1 LARHRNASNN
11 EFGGAMTDSTAEL
24 RSERRY
30 FTSSAILATLLAIAG
45 FTPHYFMPSASP
57 EMFAPLTPFLVFH
70 ASLMASWMAIF
81 LVQSLLISAG
91 RLAWHKKLGF
101 AAMVVSILMVPTGC
115 IATLIPA
122 ERAIIRHTPEMLQR
136 LNVVALETTQMLLF
150 GGMVATAIMR
160 RNRTAVHKRLMLLAT
175 LSILPNAIV
184 RLALI
189 GVLPLDYNWEFL
201 GLWAF
206 MILCFVAA
214 DSLRIGRLH
223 PTFAVGTPVA
233 IGALILAQIVGTSA
247 PWVQFWVQS
256 VG

>member
-1 LARHRNASNN
+1 MPDR
-11 EFGGAMTDSTAEL
+11 TADL

-30 FTSSAILATLLAIAG
+30 FTTSAILTTLLAIAG
-45 FTPHYFMPSASP
+45 FTPHYLMPNASAGL
-57 EMFAPLTPFLVFH
+57 FAPLTPFLAFH

-91 RLAWHKKLGF
+91 RLAWHKKLGI
-101 AAMVVSILMVPTGC
+101 AAMVIAILIVPTGC
-115 IATLIPA
+115 MATLIPG

-150 GGMVATAIMR
+150 GGMVAMAIMK
-160 RNRTAVHKRLMLLAT
+160 RNRPAVHKRLMLLAT

-189 GVLPLDYNWEFL
+189 GVLPFYYNWEFL

-223 PTFAVGTPVA
+223 STFAAGAPVA
-233 IGALILAQIVGTSA
+233 IGALVLAQIVGTSG
-247 PWVQFWVQS
+247 PWVHFWVQS

>member
-1 LARHRNASNN
+1 MPDR
-11 EFGGAMTDSTAEL
+11 TADL

-30 FTSSAILATLLAIAG
+30 FTISAILTAALAIAG
-45 FTPHYFMPSASP
+45 FTPHYFMPSAFP
-57 EMFAPLTPFLVFH
+57 GMFNPLTPFLMFH
-70 ASLMASWMAIF
+70 AALMAGWMMIF
-81 LVQSLLISAG
+81 LTQSLLISAG
-91 RLAWHKKLGF
+91 RLAWHKKLGI
-101 AAMVVSILMVPTGC
+101 AAMVVAILVVPTGC
-115 IATLIPA
+115 MATLIPA
-122 ERAIIRHTPEMLQR
+122 EQAVIRHTPEMLQR

-189 GVLPLDYNWEFL
+189 GVLPLQYNWEIL
-201 GLWAF
+201 AVWAL
-206 MILCFVAA
+206 MVLCFIAV

-223 PTFAVGTPVA
+223 PAFAAGAPIA
-233 IGALILAQIVGTSA
+233 IGALVMAQIVGTSG
-247 PWVQFWVQS
+247 PWVQFWVRS